1 MSLRSVLAAV
11 AIAAP
16 LTLSAVARAEV
27 KLGYV
32 DLQRALL
39 EVEEGR
45 AAKARLQKV
54 LEGKQKD
61 LDKEQDG
68 LRKEKELLD
77 KQASAMSE
85 ETRVAKQTELQKK
98 LFDLAQRWEKGKAE
112 MAQQER
118 TELQSIFQKMDPI
131 IAQIAQ
137 REGFTMVFEKS
148 DSGLVYAPGHLDVTN
163 ELVRLYNDQYKGGKG
178 GGAGKTDAPKKDT
191 AKADAPKK

>member
-1 MSLRSVLAAV
+1 MSLRSVFAAL

-16 LTLSAVARAEV
+16 LTLSAVARADV

-32 DLQRALL
+32 DLQRALT

-45 AAKARLQKV
+45 AAKARLQKI

-61 LDKEQDG
+61 LDKEQDA

-118 TELQSIFQKMDPI
+118 TELQTIFQKMDPI

-137 REGFTMVFEKS
+137 REGFTMVFEKT

-163 ELVRLYNDQYKGGKG
+163 ELVRLYNDQYKSKG
-178 GGAGKTDAPKKDT
+178 TGGKTDAPKKDT